1 MATWKK
7 VVVESAADTIAQGT
21 TGNAATATALETART
36 IGGVSF
42 DGTANINLPGV
53 NTTGNQDTTGS
64 AATLTTGRTI
74 ALSGDVSATGVSFDG
89 SANITI
95 SGTSLGADVVGNAEL
110 DLVTGNSATDG
121 YILSYDGTT
130 GGGDLKW
137 IANTAS
143 ANDATITLS
152 PGAGIGALG
161 DFTTN
166 QSSNETITIGV
177 DGVLEDLDT
186 LGAPASDGEFIVATG
201 AGTFAYESGATV
213 RTSLGLGTGDS
224 PTFTDLTV
232 SGDLTVNGTTTTIN
246 TTNLNVEDK
255 LIKLADVTTPT
266 TTTANGA
273 GIQVE
278 ASATEAEWP
287 ELKWDNAGNLSGWTL
302 SNYKSTSNTD
312 YPVALMEFGTAAP
325 SGAPDAGD
333 GLFFSDTTN
342 NNLYVYI

>member
-7 VVVESAADTIAQGT
+7 VVVESTTDTITQ
-21 TGNAATATALETART
+21 N
-36 IGGVSF
+36 
-42 DGTANINLPGV
+42 
-53 NTTGNQDTTGS
+53 TTGS

-95 SGTSLGADVVGNAEL
+95 SGTTLGADVVGNAEL
-110 DLVTGNSATDG
+110 DLVTGNTAVNG
-121 YILSYDGTT
+121 YVLSYDSTT

-152 PGAGIGALG
+152 PGAGIGAIG
-161 DFTTN
+161 NFTTN
-166 QSSNETITIGV
+166 QSANETLTIGV
-177 DGVLEDLDT
+177 DGVLQDLDT
-186 LGAPASDGEFIVATG
+186 LGAAASDGQFIVATG
-201 AGTFAYESGATV
+201 AGAFAYESGATV

-224 PTFTDLTV
+224 PQFTSLTL

-255 LIKLADVTTPT
+255 LIKLADVSTPT

-278 ASATEAEWP
+278 SSGTEAEWP
-287 ELKWDNAGNLSGWTL
+287 EFKWSNSANLTGWQL
-302 SNYKSTSNTD
+302 SNHNGTSSTMFE
-312 YPVALMEFGTAAP
+312 VAVMEFGTAAP
-325 SGAPDAGD
+325 SSPDIETQAGAGA
-333 GLFFSDTTN
+333 FFADTTGG
-342 NNLYVYI
+342 NLYLYI